1 MKFEQPLQSAILLKR
16 YKRFLADVVTPN
28 GEEFTLH
35 CANTGAMT
43 GCATPGDTVW
53 YSTSSNAKRK
63 YPHSWELT
71 QTQTDDWICVNT
83 LRANGII
90 ADAIEA
96 GDIPELSEYDEIKR
110 EVKYGSENSRIDILL
125 KSNHKVDCYIEVKSV
140 TLLDNGMGYF
150 PDAKTERGQKHLREL
165 TAIAKLGLRAV
176 LFYAVPHTGIT
187 EVTVA
192 KEIDPA
198 YASLLKEACDA
209 GVEILCYRI
218 NISEYDLTIG
228 QQLPFISNG

>member
-1 MKFEQPLQSAILLKR
+1 MKFKQSLQSATLLKR
-16 YKRFLADVVTPN
+16 YKRFLADVITPD

-53 YSTSSNAKRK
+53 YSTSDNAKRK

-71 QTQTDDWICVNT
+71 QTQNDDWICVNT
-83 LRANGII
+83 LRANEII
-90 ADAIEA
+90 AQAIEA
-96 GDIPELSEYDEIKR
+96 GYIPELSEYDEIKR
-110 EVKYGSENSRIDILL
+110 EVKYGNENSRIDILL

-140 TLLDNGMGYF
+140 TLLDAGMGYF
-150 PDAKTERGQKHLREL
+150 PDARTVRGQKHLREL
-165 TAIAKLGLRAV
+165 ITIAKSGLRAV
-176 LFYAVPHTGIT
+176 LFYAVPHSGIQ

-192 KEIDPA
+192 KEIDPD
-198 YASLLKEACDA
+198 YASWLKQALDA

-218 NISEYDLTIG
+218 NISEDELTIG
-228 QQLPFISNG
+228 KHLPFISNV

>member
-1 MKFEQPLQSAILLKR
+1 MKFEQPLQSATLLKR

-43 GCATPGDTVW
+43 RCATPGDTVW

-83 LRANGII
+83 LRANGIV

-192 KEIDPA
+192 KEIDPN
-198 YASLLKEACDA
+198 YASLLKEASDA

-218 NISEYDLTIG
+218 NISEYNLTIG
-228 QQLPFISNG
+228 QQLPFISNS

>member
-1 MKFEQPLQSAILLKR
+1 MDL
-16 YKRFLADVVTPN
+16 
-28 GEEFTLH
+28 
-35 CANTGAMT
+35 C
-43 GCATPGDTVW
+43 
-53 YSTSSNAKRK
+53 K
-63 YPHSWELT
+63 YL
-71 QTQTDDWICVNT
+71 IV
-83 LRANGII
+83 

-176 LFYAVPHTGIT
+176 LFYAVPHTGIV

-192 KEIDPA
+192 KEIDPN
-198 YASLLKEACDA
+198 YASLLKEASDA

-218 NISEYDLTIG
+218 NISEYNYLLFQIV
-228 QQLPFISNG
+228 N

>member
-1 MKFEQPLQSAILLKR
+1 MKFEQPLQSATLLKR
-16 YKRFLADVVTPN
+16 YKRFLADAVTPN

-43 GCATPGDTVW
+43 GCATPDDTIW

-71 QTQTDDWICVNT
+71 QTQVGDWICVNT
-83 LRANGII
+83 LRANSII
-90 ADAIEA
+90 TDAIAA

-140 TLLDNGMGYF
+140 TLLEAGRGYF
-150 PDAKTERGQKHLREL
+150 PDARTERGQKHLREL
-165 TAIAKLGLRAV
+165 TAIAKSGLRAV

-187 EVTVA
+187 EVAVA
-192 KEIDPA
+192 KEIDPN
-198 YASLLKEACDA
+198 YASLLEQARDA

-228 QQLPFISNG
+228 MQLPFISNG